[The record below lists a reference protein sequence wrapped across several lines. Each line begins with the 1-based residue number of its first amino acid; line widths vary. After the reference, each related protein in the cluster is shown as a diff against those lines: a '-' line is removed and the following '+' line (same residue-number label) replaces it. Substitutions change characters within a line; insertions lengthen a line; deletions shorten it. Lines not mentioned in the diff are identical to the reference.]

1 MRVLYAYLLW
11 LPPLGWLGLHQ
22 CYLGRH
28 YHAVWI
34 FTTFAGFL
42 IGWFRDLWRIPTYA
56 AAPPEINE
64 FSNNSNGCCCGIC
77 TRLKQYIENYLVR
90 ERNGQQEGNALSNDV
105 SEKKDDLSNEKIFD
119 PTSQT
124 SQKPAVAV
132 GEAWRIPRFRLQ
144 LKAVVMNVIEELL
157 RKQFVN
163 QLWPSEHDELTLI
176 MGLKIEELAQEAI
189 SSEDFEK
196 SVLRNEQID
205 VEEIRRW
212 VELLVKHSLKEEQAK
227 IVERTET
234 KKETLLLSIPRDL
247 TTKDLPLL
255 TDRNPPCSDTDDDG
269 GVEVRNRRKKTR
281 KKQTTSAGLSVMD
294 NIERVLAAFITARY
308 YRGLVTA
315 ALSDYL
321 EAGWV
326 IYCLLKLLPSIGMMC
341 GVYLVSNI
349 GKPPR
354 LTLSALLV
362 SGVIGEALFGV
373 VAEILYGRSW
383 HVLACFICTAVAVH
397 FWQWPTSESDEQ
409 SNKVHFR
416 QRPTSTKQSNK
427 YSGFA
432 VTLCACVVMT
442 LVWGSII
449 MNTTI
454 EVDDDNV
461 TISEALHNFYNSPAW
476 SQMKIALWDTLIMYL
491 EGNWDEASET
501 LLRMSDLS
509 GAERALSVLGLSR
522 DASEADIKAQYK
534 KLAREWHPD
543 KYQGQDKEAASNK
556 FIEIQQAYTLLTKRI
571 RA

>member
-1 MRVLYAYLLW
+1 MRVLCAYLLW

-34 FTTFAGFL
+34 FTTFAGFF
-42 IGWFRDLWRIPTYA
+42 IGWFRDLWRIPAYA
-56 AAPPEINE
+56 AAPPETTE
-64 FSNNSNGCCCGIC
+64 FSNNSNGCCCDIC
-77 TRLKQYIENYLVR
+77 TRLKQCVKNCLCR
-90 ERNGQQEGNALSNDV
+90 RRSGQQEGNTLSNNA
-105 SEKKDDLSNEKIFD
+105 SEKKDDLSDEEDHD
-119 PTSQT
+119 PASQT
-124 SQKPAVAV
+124 AQKPAGAV
-132 GEAWRIPRFRLQ
+132 EGSLE
-144 LKAVVMNVIEELL
+144 LKAVVTKVIEELVELQL
-157 RKQFVN
+157 RKEFEDDGGQPPAEKSDQMLQVHD
-163 QLWPSEHDELTLI
+163 QLKFK
-176 MGLKIEELAQEAI
+176 MRLKIEELTQESI
-189 SSEDFEK
+189 SIEGFET
-196 SVLRNEQID
+196 SVLQNKRVD
-205 VEEIRRW
+205 EEEVRRR
-212 VELLVKHSLKEEQAK
+212 VELLVKHSLKEERVK
-227 IVERTET
+227 VERTKT
-234 KKETLLLSIPRDL
+234 RKVTLSLSTARD
-247 TTKDLPLL
+247 
-255 TDRNPPCSDTDDDG
+255 PPCSDNEDDDD
-269 GVEVRNRRKKTR
+269 VEVCNRRKKTS
-281 KKQTTSAGLSVMD
+281 KKQTISVMD
-294 NIERVLAAFITARY
+294 NIERVLGAFITARY

-326 IYCLLKLLPSIGMMC
+326 IHCFLKLLPSIGMMC

-354 LTLSALLV
+354 LTLSALLL
-362 SGVIGEALFGV
+362 SGVVGEALFGV
-373 VAEILYGRSW
+373 IAEILYGRSW
-383 HVLACFICTAVAVH
+383 HVLACLVCTAVAVY

-409 SNKVHFR
+409 SNKVYFW
-416 QRPTSTKQSNK
+416 QWPTSTKQSNK
-427 YSGFA
+427 YSCFT

-454 EVDDDNV
+454 EVDEHNV

-476 SQMKIALWDTLIMYL
+476 SQMKIALWDAVMMYS

-543 KYQGQDKEAASNK
+543 KYQGQDKEAATNK